1 MSELLHG
8 LALVRRAL
16 VRRHAA
22 LALLG
27 AAAGFAAAWGVAAF
41 VAWAGLFRAVRW
53 GPAALWLA
61 ALAGLAFAVR
71 TVVRMARGARLPT
84 LREAAALVESELVL
98 RRGSLVGLVDTSASV
113 PAGTSP
119 ALVAFQARR
128 LAQALPAVGPSRW
141 APRAWAGAERAL
153 RRRSGMLAGALL
165 LAVAGFALAGDA
177 AAVLA
182 SPLAA
187 VRAGFGAVV
196 EIAVTAAH
204 VRRGGEVLVRVR
216 APGAARPALHV
227 REPGEPWRP
236 ILLDADAAGRATY
249 RLRDIRATLHL
260 FASAGGAASDTLTVR
275 VLEPAFLTDFAVT
288 ASYPAYL
295 AREDETLPTDARPLA
310 LPVGT
315 VLLLR
320 AVASAPLGR
329 AALVAGG
336 ERFAL
341 ETEGTGVSGRLV
353 VRGSAAWHLALADRA
368 GLEVPEPLPTLDVRA
383 VPDSAPVVTV
393 PVPGADTTA
402 ALDLRQG
409 VVVDARDDHGL
420 ARVELV
426 SWRVSRNGLVGT
438 PVVDTLAGAEGA
450 DHVVL
455 STVLDLND
463 RGLLPGDTLR
473 FFVRASDQAPVP
485 HVGASREY
493 ALRLRSMAELRE
505 AVRAGA
511 DSLAH
516 DAGDLASD
524 QTALTRRTEDLAAQ
538 RARAGERP
546 RTGEAGADS
555 LAARQAPGPGQLP
568 FEQAQEATRIRE
580 EQEALARR
588 AGELQR
594 DLADLARAAQEAGL
608 NDPAWQQQLRD
619 LDDLLRQ
626 AVTPELAQRLEE
638 LRRALERLDPEAVRL
653 ALARLAD
660 EQRNLRQELERSREL
675 FERAAIEGALQTAAA
690 NAEALQRAEE
700 RWAQRAPQRPDS
712 AEAAAEERELTR
724 ELDSLARDLR
734 DLAERLG
741 SRGDTAAAAA
751 VGRQNDRAR
760 EARRAMEDATRAMS
774 AGRRPESA
782 QDAQQA
788 SEALRPVARELREQ
802 QQQLASGW
810 RREVTRLLDD
820 ALSETVTL
828 ATEQQRLAREL
839 REGSAGPAEARGRQA
854 ALQQGVDQV
863 VRRLGQAAGRNALV
877 SPRLGASLARA
888 RREMEEARQSLEGQR
903 PAPDA
908 AGERAG
914 EAVRSLSAAAL
925 EMVRNRDRVAGSES
939 GSGFAEA
946 LRMMA
951 ELAGQQG
958 ALSDQLGGLLPM
970 LGGGDAVMMQLRTL
984 ALRQR
989 AIADRLERL
998 GPSGLPG
1005 HPELLAQEA
1014 RDLADRLEAGRLD
1027 RQTLERQQRLFRRM
1041 LDAGRTLRNEDDERE
1056 SERRSEAARE
1066 GRVASPA
1073 GRIPLGSGLRYPA
1086 PVWEA
1091 LQGLSPAER
1100 ALVLEYFR
1108 RLNAVVP

>member
-1 MSELLHG
+1 VSELLRD

-16 VRRHAA
+16 VRRQAV
-22 LALLG
+22 LVLLG
-27 AAAGFAAAWGVAAF
+27 AAAAFAAAWGVAALG
-41 VAWAGLFRAVRW
+41 AWAGVFRAVRW
-53 GPAALWLA
+53 GPAACWLA
-61 ALAGLAFAVR
+61 ALGGLAFAVR
-71 TVVRMARGARLPT
+71 AAVRAARGARLPT
-84 LREAAALVESELVL
+84 LREAAALVESELAL

-119 ALVAFQARR
+119 AFVALQARR
-128 LAQALPAVGPSRW
+128 LALVLPAAGPSRW
-141 APRAWAGAERAL
+141 APRAWAGAGLAL

-165 LAVAGFALAGDA
+165 LAVAGFALAGEA

-204 VRRGGEVLVRVR
+204 VRRGGEVLVLVR
-216 APGAARPALHV
+216 APGAVRPTLHV

-236 ILLDADAAGRATY
+236 ILLDADAAGRSTY

-295 AREDETLPTDARPLA
+295 ARDDETLPTDAGPLT

-315 VLLLR
+315 VLVLR
-320 AVASAPLGR
+320 GVASAPLGR

-341 ETEGTGVSGRLV
+341 ETEGPSVRGRLV
-353 VRGSAAWHLALADRA
+353 VRGTAAWHLALVDRA
-368 GLEVPEPLPTLDVRA
+368 GFEVPEPLPTLDVRA
-383 VPDSAPVVTV
+383 VPDSAPVVVV

-455 STVLDLND
+455 QTVLDLND

-473 FFVRASDQAPVP
+473 FFVRASDRAPVP
-485 HVGASREY
+485 HVGASREF

-505 AVRAGA
+505 AVRSGG

-516 DAGDLASD
+516 DAEDLASD

-546 RTGEAGADS
+546 PD
-555 LAARQAPGPGQLP
+555 QLS

-580 EQEALARR
+580 EQEALLQR
-588 AGELQR
+588 AGALRR

-626 AVTPELAQRLEE
+626 AVTPELARRLEE
-638 LRRALERLDPEAVRL
+638 LRRALERLDPEAVRQ
-653 ALARLAD
+653 ALARLVA

-700 RWAQRAPQRPDS
+700 QWAQRAPRRADS
-712 AEAAAEERELTR
+712 AAAAEEQRALTR
-724 ELDSLARDLR
+724 ELDSLSRDLR

-751 VGRQNDRAR
+751 VGRQDDRAR
-760 EARRAMEDATRAMS
+760 EARRAMDDAARAMS

-782 QDAQQA
+782 QNAEQA
-788 SEALRPVARELREQ
+788 SESLRPVARELREQ
-802 QQQLASGW
+802 QRQLAAAW
-810 RREVTRLLDD
+810 RREVMRLLDD

-863 VRRLGQAAGRNALV
+863 VRRLGQASGRNALV
-877 SPRLGASLARA
+877 APRLGASLGRA
-888 RREMEEARQSLEGQR
+888 RREMEEVRGSLEGQR

-908 AGERAG
+908 AGEQAG
-914 EAVRSLSAAAL
+914 EAARSLSAAAL
-925 EMVRNRDRVAGSES
+925 EMVRNRETVAGSES

-946 LRMMA
+946 LRRMA

-970 LGGGDAVMMQLRTL
+970 LGGGDAVLMQLRAL

-989 AIADRLERL
+989 AIADQLERL

-1005 HPELLAQEA
+1005 HPEQLAQEA

-1066 GRVASPA
+1066 GRVAVPA
-1073 GRIPLGSGLRYPA
+1073 GRVPRGAGLRYP
-1086 PVWEA
+1086 PLGWEA
-1091 LQGLSPAER
+1091 LRGLSPAER
-1100 ALVLEYFR
+1100 AMVLDYFR